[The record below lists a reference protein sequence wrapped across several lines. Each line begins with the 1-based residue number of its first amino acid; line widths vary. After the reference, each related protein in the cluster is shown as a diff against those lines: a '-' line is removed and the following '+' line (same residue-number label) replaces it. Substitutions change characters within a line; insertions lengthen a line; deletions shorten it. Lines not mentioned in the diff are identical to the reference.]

1 MSENEITHPKGASG
15 KDNGE
20 SEVVRQRWFCVT
32 KSPSGEIYK
41 QETQSPQGFAEI
53 LDNAPISW
61 VDYVIPGADF
71 DREAQEAAIQL
82 GFSEELITSFTG
94 KSYVKYRDMDTELAM
109 KISAVQVREF
119 QVEPYPFL
127 LLMKKNY
134 IFTIHP
140 IYVDRRFTR
149 LRRYAE
155 IVLKKIPTNIPYEDQ
170 LTLLL
175 IRIVHESNDSNF
187 EHLRQIEEQ
196 GDKLNESMTDP
207 YTPRIKL
214 GEQIYQMKHAVITY
228 LDALWDTVDVLHT
241 LRYGDADL
249 ITNDD
254 KFLQQLD
261 NLVEDVN
268 RQISLAEHMS
278 EVLAS
283 GLEVLQ
289 SIYNNQL
296 QSLNNRLALL
306 MTYLTILGTAV
317 LVPNTIATVMS
328 NSAFNMGAEDIW
340 WYWIVIVGSTLGATW
355 LVYWWVKKKGWIPR
369 KMD

>member
-1 MSENEITHPKGASG
+1 MTEKGTMTPNGVVA
-15 KDNGE
+15 KENGE
-20 SEVVRQRWFCVT
+20 LETGRHRWFCVT
-32 KSPSGEIYK
+32 QSPSGDINK
-41 QETQSPQGFAEI
+41 QETQSSQGFSDLLGKAS
-53 LDNAPISW
+53 ISW
-61 VDYVIPGADF
+61 VDYVIPGTDF
-71 DREAQEAAIQL
+71 DRESHDAAIQL
-82 GFSEELITSFTG
+82 GFNEELITAFAG
-94 KSYVKYRDMDTELAM
+94 KSYIKYRDIDTELAM
-109 KISAVQVREF
+109 KISAVQVRESE
-119 QVEPYPFL
+119 VEPYPFL
-127 LLMKKNY
+127 LLMKKNF

-155 IVLKKIPTNIPYEDQ
+155 TVLKKIPTDIPYEDR

-207 YTPRIKL
+207 YTPRVKL
-214 GEQIYQMKHAVITY
+214 GEQIFQMKHAVITY

-254 KFLQQLD
+254 KILQKLD

-278 EVLAS
+278 EVLSS

-317 LVPNTIATVMS
+317 LVPNTIATVMG
-328 NSAFNMGAEDIW
+328 NSAFNMGPEDVW
-340 WYWIVIVGSTLGATW
+340 WYWIVIIGSTLVATW
-355 LVYWWVKKKGWIPR
+355 LVYWWVKKKGWIPK

>member
-1 MSENEITHPKGASG
+1 MSEMGTIQPDVAKG
-15 KDNGE
+15 KENGE
-20 SEVVRQRWFCVT
+20 SEVTRHRWFCV
-32 KSPSGEIYK
+32 SQLPSGDIVK
-41 QETQSPQGFAEI
+41 QETESSSGFFEI
-53 LDNAPISW
+53 LNSASISW
-61 VDYVIPGADF
+61 VDYVIPESDF
-71 DREAQEAAIQL
+71 NREAHYAATQL
-82 GFSEELITSFTG
+82 GFSEELTASFTD
-94 KSYVKYRDMDTELAM
+94 KSYVKYRDMDTELVM
-109 KISAVQVREF
+109 KVSAVQVREYK
-119 QVEPYPFL
+119 VEPYPFL
-127 LLMKKNY
+127 MLMKKNF
-134 IFTIHP
+134 ILTIHP

-155 IVLKKIPTNIPYEDQ
+155 TVLKKIPTDIPYEDR

-207 YTPRIKL
+207 YTPRVKL

-254 KFLQQLD
+254 KILQKLD

-317 LVPNTIATVMS
+317 LVPNTIATVMG
-328 NSAFNMGAEDIW
+328 NSAFNMGPEDVW
-340 WYWIVIVGSTLGATW
+340 WYWIVIIGSTLVATW
-355 LVYWWVKKKGWIPR
+355 LVYWWVKKKGWIPK